1 MRNVAGLPAPQAHD
15 DMPGGA
21 RGPVLEEH
29 CPLRLQAFRVCLCPP
44 PPAPEGSRGQ
54 GLGGEPS
61 PGVRLNWGEHACAQH
76 TRDSFQRTEM
86 PVTGGPRQEASETPL
101 GVGGVVGS
109 RASHLA
115 GRGAGREWRGS
126 GQHRGFGADMLKP
139 GPGQGEGEGRAAGSR
154 VPRGASAGWERA
166 PARARCPGWGHRGG
180 WVPGVRRS
188 GRGRVAQSLPSA
200 AASGGFWGGRGCRH
214 PGRW

>member
-1 MRNVAGLPAPQAHD
+1 MELRNVAGLPAPQAHD

-86 PVTGGPRQEASETPL
+86 PVTGGPREEASETPL
-101 GVGGVVGS
+101 GVGGGGGQQGFTFGRAGGRERVERIRTAPGLWS
-109 RASHLA
+109 RHAEARPGA
-115 GRGAGREWRGS
+115 GRGRGQGCRKPCTTWGERGMGASPGPSPLPWVGAQRGLGARRPAQWAGPRGS
-126 GQHRGFGADMLKP
+126 EPALSRGL
-139 GPGQGEGEGRAAGSR
+139 RR
-154 VPRGASAGWERA
+154 LL
-166 PARARCPGWGHRGG
+166 GG
-180 WVPGVRRS
+180 KGV
-188 GRGRVAQSLPSA
+188 
-200 AASGGFWGGRGCRH
+200 
-214 PGRW
+214 